1 MLEIS
6 FVILSI
12 AFLLLAGA
20 LAAVFYQLCKILQRL
35 HPTIDQMNLR
45 VPGILRNLED
55 VAENVKDVSSQVH
68 FQVTNLTRLLSRVQ
82 AGLEVISVMEGKV
95 RSILLLPFWGR
106 PGTWARCGRVCPSS
120 PGPLFPAVARRIS
133 PENFGFI

>member
-6 FVILSI
+6 FIVLSI

-20 LAAVFYQLCKILQRL
+20 LAAIFFQLYKILERL

-45 VPGILRNLED
+45 IPGILRNLED

-68 FQVTNLTRLLSRVQ
+68 LQVMNLTNRLNQVQ
-82 AGLEVISVMEGKV
+82 AWLEVISVMEGKLKK
-95 RSILLLPFWGR
+95 ILSPPVLSQTRNVGALWKGVSVF
-106 PGTWARCGRVCPSS
+106 ARTFVSGSGKAEKS
-120 PGPLFPAVARRIS
+120 
-133 PENFGFI
+133 